1 MARAKRSPLVT
12 IFVWALVVVG
22 AVLTGAAATADQFW
36 LADMVTFFQPQ
47 LALGLLALGCVALL
61 AGRWIA
67 TLALAAMFAYAALP
81 LFLTAN
87 PLAQTGEPPTLRIA
101 SINVLFD
108 HPDPSRLAPVIAGL
122 GPDII
127 VAQEARSD
135 WPQTLRALP
144 GYPYMAGP
152 ELYRWNS
159 NIVLS
164 RYPMRAK
171 LISGL
176 LPSDQNVG
184 GGRAMRLEIDLPDR
198 QAPLILYAIHAPTP
212 RTLTGWQARGAYLEA
227 IAALIAAEPPG
238 TQVVLAGDWNT
249 PVWSPT
255 YARMLQASGLEAT
268 ERSAWPDATRLFWRT
283 DDVTLVGTPIDHI
296 AVSPDIQVSEHFL
309 GPDFGSDHY
318 PVVVDLKLP

>member
-87 PLAQTGEPPTLRIA
+87 PLAPSGEPPTLRVMSA
-101 SINVLFD
+101 NVLFD
-108 HPDPSRLAPVIAGL
+108 NPTPERFAKVVAELS
-122 GPDII
+122 PDII
-127 VAQEARSD
+127 VTQEARFD
-135 WPQTLRALP
+135 WPQLLRTLP
-144 GYPYMAGP
+144 GYPHMIGP
-152 ELYRWNS
+152 QLYRWNS
-159 NIVLS
+159 NIVVS
-164 RYPMRAK
+164 RYPVRGE

-176 LPSDQNVG
+176 IPDDQDVG
-184 GGRAMRLEIDLPDR
+184 GGRAMRVEVDVPDR
-198 QAPLILYAIHAPTP
+198 EAPLVVYAIHAPTP
-212 RTLTGWQARGAYLEA
+212 RTLAGWQARSSYLEGV
-227 IAALIAAEPPG
+227 AERISGEAPG
-238 TQVVLAGDWNT
+238 TQIVLAGDWNT
-249 PVWSPT
+249 PVWSPA

-268 ERSAWPDATRLFWRT
+268 ERAAWPDATRLFWRT
-283 DDVTLVGTPIDHI
+283 EDITLVGTPIDHV
-296 AVSPDIQVSEHFL
+296 AVSPGIAVSEHFL
-309 GPDFGSDHY
+309 GPDFGSDHL
-318 PVVVDLKLP
+318 PLVVDLKLP